1 MSEHLFPR
9 EYDWRISLV
18 DDPSNANACCYPG
31 GKIVIYTGILDM
43 VDFAVEKGI
52 CKSKH
57 DALAVILSHEIGHAL
72 ARHTAE
78 SMSYLPLMYLQ
89 MILGLES
96 PLLQYVFQFGKLSC
110 ARHSIFYWDTWLT
123 HNWASHCCDS
133 SIQPAV

>member
-1 MSEHLFPR
+1 MSQLTVHIVHSRLVSVSEHLFPR

-18 DDPSNANACCYPG
+18 EDSTNANACCYPG

-89 MILGLES
+89 LILGLES
-96 PLLQYVFQFGKLSC
+96 PLLQYVFQFGTFTSFLVSC
-110 ARHSIFYWDTWLT
+110 VFTPFT
-123 HNWASHCCDS
+123 H
-133 SIQPAV
+133 